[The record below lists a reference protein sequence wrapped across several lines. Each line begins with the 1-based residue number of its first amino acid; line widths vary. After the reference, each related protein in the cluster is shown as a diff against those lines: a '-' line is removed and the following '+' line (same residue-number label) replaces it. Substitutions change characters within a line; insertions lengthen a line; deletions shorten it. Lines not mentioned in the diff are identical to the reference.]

1 MYYLKKRNKT
11 KTLFKKEFNP
21 NSLMMPNLDFG
32 YVFFLYIFI
41 FLSSFL
47 PSFPSDQVS
56 KILALSFLVE

>member
-32 YVFFLYIFI
+32 YVFFLFI
-41 FLSSFL
+41 LYFSFFFPSFL
-47 PSFPSDQVS
+47 CFQVIMFQ
-56 KILALSFLVE
+56 KFWH